1 MKRLCVILT
10 LIISLTSFAG
20 EYDISLSINGFGG
33 QFTYLTKVE
42 GDLSIITDT
51 LVSNS
56 FGLFKTKFTDDD
68 EVGFYK
74 FIFPQ
79 LNNAE
84 IEFIFNKENVSLS
97 SEVANP
103 SGYIQVLSS
112 KENDLYYQFLA
123 KNAILNNQVS
133 LLEMVYDNYVGEEFR
148 TQTEEEYQRLVQ
160 NYAND
165 IGDLYKR
172 GKDTYVWHVI
182 KSSRIPLPPMLLS
195 QSEKNIFLK
204 AHYLDDVDFSD
215 TLLINSDVFTTAT
228 LQYLSI
234 FTSQI
239 QQSNKNIIFM
249 TAVDSVLVKAQKN
262 NTVYDFIVDFLL
274 GGFESMGASEIVS
287 YISEKYL
294 TEQTCGSDDNQ
305 STLRRKAL
313 SNTEL
318 AIGKYMPLELL
329 QTMNYKNDVDFG
341 NENVVVIFWATWCG
355 HCVETVPEI
364 VKQYVSIAKPKYT
377 LVTVS
382 LDTNTIDWEQFL
394 DSHKDFTKT
403 KNFID
408 TDGWDGKVAET
419 YHLYATPTIFFLQKG
434 KIVAKPI
441 DFDEYKQSL
450 KKLKWE

>member
-1 MKRLCVILT
+1 MKRFCVIIS
-10 LIISLTSFAG
+10 LIISLTTFAG
-20 EYDISLSINGFGG
+20 EYTITLSINGFGG
-33 QFTYLTKVE
+33 QFSYLTKVE
-42 GDLSIITDT
+42 GDMSIIIDT

-56 FGLFKTKFTDDD
+56 LGLFKTKFTDDD

-123 KNAILNNQVS
+123 KNAILNNQVG
-133 LLEMVYDNYVGEEFR
+133 LLEMVYENYMGEEFR
-148 TQTEEEYQRLVQ
+148 SQAEGEYQRLVQ
-160 NYAND
+160 NYASD
-165 IGDLYKR
+165 IENLFNR
-172 GKDTYVWHVI
+172 GKDSYAWHVI
-182 KSSRIPLPPMLLS
+182 RSSRIPLPPMLLT
-195 QSEKNIFLK
+195 QSEKNLFMK
-204 AHYLDDVDFSD
+204 EHFFDDVDFTD
-215 TLLINSDVFTTAT
+215 TLLVNSDVFTTAT
-228 LQYLSI
+228 LQYMSI
-234 FTSQI
+234 YTAQI
-239 QQSNKNIIFM
+239 QQSNKDAIFIA
-249 TAVDSVLVKAQKN
+249 AVDTVLLKAQKN
-262 NTVYDFIVDFLL
+262 SEVYDFVVDFLL
-274 GGFESMGASEIVS
+274 GGFESMGASNIVT

-294 TEQTCGSDDNQ
+294 TEQTCSSENQ
-305 STLRRKAL
+305 NTLKRKAL

-318 AIGKYMPLELL
+318 AIGKNMPLELL
-329 QTMNYKNDVDFG
+329 QTMNFKHDVNFES
-341 NENVVVIFWATWCG
+341 ENVVLVFWATWCG
-355 HCVETVPEI
+355 HCVETIPEI
-364 VKQYVSIAKPKYT
+364 VKQYVSMSKPKYT
-377 LVTVS
+377 LVTIS

-394 DSHKDFTKT
+394 ESHKDFAKT

-419 YHLYATPTIFFLQKG
+419 YHLYATPTIFFLQNG

>member
-1 MKRLCVILT
+1 MKRFTLIIS

-20 EYDISLSINGFGG
+20 EYDILLSINGFGG
-33 QFTYLTKVE
+33 QYTYLTKVE

-56 FGLFKTKFTDDD
+56 FGLFKTKFTDED

-123 KNAILNNQVS
+123 KNAILNNQVN
-133 LLEMVYDNYVGEEFR
+133 LLEMVFDNYMGDDFR
-148 TQTEEEYQRLVQ
+148 SQAVAEYQRLIQ
-160 NYAND
+160 NYSND
-165 IGDLYKR
+165 IGSLYSR
-172 GKDTYVWHVI
+172 GKDTYAWHVI
-182 KSSRIPLPPMLLS
+182 KSSRIPLPPVLLS

-204 AHYLDDVDFSD
+204 EHYFDDIDFSD

-228 LQYLSI
+228 LQYMSI

-239 QQSNKNIIFM
+239 QQSNKNAIFM
-249 TAVDSVLVKAQKN
+249 TAVDSVLSKAQSN
-262 NTVYDFIVDFLL
+262 NDVYDFIVDFLL
-274 GGFESMGASEIVS
+274 GGFESMGATEIVT

-294 TEQTCGSDDNQ
+294 TEQTCGSDNQ

-318 AIGKYMPLELL
+318 AIGKTMPLDLL
-329 QTMNYKNDVDFG
+329 QTMNYKNDVNFDA
-341 NENVVVIFWATWCG
+341 ENVVLIFWATWCG
-355 HCVETVPEI
+355 HCVETIPEI
-364 VKQYVSIAKPKYT
+364 VKQYVANAKPKYT

-382 LDTNTIDWEQFL
+382 LDTNTNDWEQFL
-394 DSHKDFTKT
+394 SSHKDFEKT

-441 DFDEYKQSL
+441 DIDEYKQSL

>member
-1 MKRLCVILT
+1 M
-10 LIISLTSFAG
+10 SLTTFAG
-20 EYDISLSINGFGG
+20 EYTISLSINGFGG
-33 QFTYLTKVE
+33 QFSYLTKVE

-56 FGLFKTKFTDDD
+56 LGLFKTKFTDDD

-123 KNAILNNQVS
+123 KNVILNNQVG
-133 LLEMVYDNYVGEEFR
+133 LLEMVYENYMGEEFR
-148 TQTEEEYQRLVQ
+148 SQAEMEYQRLLQ

-165 IGDLYKR
+165 IEDLFKR

-182 KSSRIPLPPMLLS
+182 RSSRISLPPMLLT
-195 QSEKNIFLK
+195 QSEKNLFLK
-204 AHYLDDVDFSD
+204 EHFFDDVDFSD

-228 LQYLSI
+228 LQYMSI
-234 FTSQI
+234 YTAQI
-239 QQSNKNIIFM
+239 QQSNKDAIFM
-249 TAVDSVLVKAQKN
+249 AAVDTVLHKAQKN
-262 NTVYDFIVDFLL
+262 SNVYDFIVDFLL
-274 GGFESMGASEIVS
+274 GGFESMGASNIVT

-294 TEQTCGSDDNQ
+294 TEQTCSSENQ
-305 STLRRKAL
+305 NTLKRKAL

-318 AIGKYMPLELL
+318 AIGKNMPLELL
-329 QTMNYKNDVDFG
+329 QTMNFKHDVNFES
-341 NENVVVIFWATWCG
+341 ENVVLVFWATWCS
-355 HCVETVPEI
+355 HCVETIPEI
-364 VKQYVSIAKPKYT
+364 VKQYVLMAKPKYT
-377 LVTVS
+377 LVTIS

-394 DSHKDFTKT
+394 ESHKDFAKT

-419 YHLYATPTIFFLQKG
+419 YHLYATPTIFFLQNG

-441 DFDEYKQSL
+441 DFEEYKQSL